1 MKKNRAF
8 LILASFV
15 FLVSLGFIL
24 LKLGYISFP
33 NINLGFRNTYLAFSP
48 DGVSFTSRKK
58 VLTAFNV
65 SCGIRLKD
73 GTIALY
79 GEDFVRNPDKIIVN
93 PTTGFKIT
101 DLAVAVSED
110 GEQFERGE
118 LSIKNL
124 TRNIQGA
131 DSAVVQLPDG
141 RYRLYFVDNNN
152 KEMFSALSNDGYDFT
167 FEGKVDDIHMADPEI
182 MYEQK
187 AKNYY
192 LFGRTDTQ
200 DGNLI
205 VFTSKDGRHFSSQK
219 EIVSP
224 FNVQFSIISNGENYT
239 AYGTPFYKTGVGG
252 IPQSTSFDFRY
263 PIMASSRNGLDWQWS
278 EKVMTG
284 PWKTKTTV
292 VGSSAVIESGN
303 GQSLFFYWTE
313 K

>member
-1 MKKNRAF
+1 M
-8 LILASFV
+8 
-15 FLVSLGFIL
+15 

-182 MYEQK
+182 MYGLGLACSLTQQYEQQIWALKK
-187 AKNYY
+187 AILEKPDFAEAYY
-192 LFGRTDTQ
+192 L
-200 DGNLI
+200 L
-205 VFTSKDGRHFSSQK
+205 
-219 EIVSP
+219 
-224 FNVQFSIISNGENYT
+224 
-239 AYGTPFYKTGVGG
+239 GVGYSDLG
-252 IPQSTSFDFRY
+252 CGRLAIKAFTRAVQLKPDHAKANFRLGLAY
-263 PIMASSRNGLDWQWS
+263 LSDHNEVLARKQYEILKSLDLAQAKKLKNFIKESASS
-278 EKVMTG
+278 
-284 PWKTKTTV
+284 
-292 VGSSAVIESGN
+292 
-303 GQSLFFYWTE
+303 TE
-313 K
+313 DQA